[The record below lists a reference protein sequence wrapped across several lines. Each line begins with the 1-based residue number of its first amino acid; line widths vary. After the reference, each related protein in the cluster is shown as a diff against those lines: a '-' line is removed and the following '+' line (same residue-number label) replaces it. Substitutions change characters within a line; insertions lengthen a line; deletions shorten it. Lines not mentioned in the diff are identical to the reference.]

1 MRLHHLTLSA
11 FGPYPGEVEVDFDA
25 LGEAGLFLLHGD
37 TGVGKTSLLDA
48 VAFALYG
55 TVPGARGQAKRL
67 RCDAAEPHARTVVT
81 LELTLSGRRL
91 LLTRSPE
98 YSRPKSRGEG
108 TTKER
113 AKATLTWLD
122 DAASAGVADTTARG
136 AGPAGLTGHREVGD
150 AVLDLIGMSADQF
163 FQVVLLP
170 QGEFARFL
178 RSDTAEREQLLE
190 RLFDTGRFADIENA
204 FAALRRESGQQVRR
218 LRDELER
225 RRATLAEA
233 SALDAPDALD
243 LEALAAL
250 ADTQR
255 AAAAAAD
262 AASDSAQRASKAAAA
277 ELAALSRRA
286 DLVCSKQQ
294 LLQQRQ
300 QLAGQADEV
309 QAQRRAL
316 AAAVAAAPVMQ
327 ARAVADG
334 AAGELQSAAAAE
346 RRAARHT
353 EQLAARCGEDAAGWD
368 GSDLLQ
374 AAEHADQF
382 GRPPDAAELR
392 RLSATGRELAGT
404 LDAVVAEAGRQG
416 EDEQRQGELT
426 AELADIVD
434 RITHTETTLGA
445 LPGKLTGLREQLAA
459 AEQAALDVSTLT
471 SEFAAAGAVAE
482 AADGLQRLQPQLAAR
497 QERVRAAVD
506 AHQLSRDRRQHLTE
520 RRFAGMAAE
529 LAAALAD
536 GQQCPVCGAAEHP
549 HPALPS
555 DDQVSSDDVAAAG
568 QQENA
573 AAAARAEQEQALADL
588 QARRAEL
595 TGAAAGRS
603 PEQAAAVRDAVAARL
618 AAATALAGDRGHRAA
633 ALQSLER
640 RHAELQ
646 QQLHQLTER
655 RAALATERQA
665 IDDRLRDR
673 AELLR
678 RHARPFAT
686 VADRRRHVSELAAAR
701 EQWAA
706 AVDTLHT
713 AIGAATR
720 TGQALKL
727 SLEHAGFA
735 DLDAAAAA
743 ATAVDID
750 ATTAH
755 IRRFEDQQVAVTARL
770 ADPQLAEVD
779 ATDRV
784 ELEPVRQRAAESERR
799 AAEAIAA
806 AETARRVR
814 RRSAAAIK
822 GVIAAV
828 RALAPVAERDAELS
842 ALADVV
848 AGRGQNARALSLRSY
863 VLGARL
869 RQVAEVAG
877 QRLLRMSGQRYSF
890 VPSTERESR
899 GRSGGLGLDILDA
912 HTGTVRP
919 AKTLSGGESFLASL
933 ALALALAD
941 VVAAESGG
949 QLLDTVF
956 VDEGFGTLDAQT
968 LDVVMDT
975 LDDLRADGR
984 TVGLVSHVDDLR
996 QRIPTRLHVR
1006 RTPAGPTPVL
1016 QTT

>member
-1 MRLHHLTLSA
+1 MRLHRLTLSA

-55 TVPGARGQAKRL
+55 TVPGPRGQAKRL
-67 RCDAAEPHARTVVT
+67 RCDAAEPHTRTVVT
-81 LELTLSGRRL
+81 LELSLSGRRL

-98 YSRPKSRGEG
+98 YLRPKTRGDG
-108 TTKER
+108 TTKQP

-122 DAASAGVADTTARG
+122 EAPAGSTG
-136 AGPAGLTGHREVGD
+136 SGGPAGLTGHREVGD

-190 RLFDTGRFADIENA
+190 RLFDTGRFADIEEA
-204 FAALRRESGQQVRR
+204 FASMRRESGQQLRR
-218 LRDELER
+218 LSDELQR

-233 SALDAPDALD
+233 STSDAAA
-243 LEALAAL
+243 EFGAEQLAAL
-250 ADTQR
+250 ARTQQ
-255 AAAAAAD
+255 AAAQAAETT
-262 AASDSAQRASKAAAA
+262 SERAQQANKVAAA
-277 ELAALSRRA
+277 ELAALTQRA
-286 DLVCSKQQ
+286 ELVRSKQQ
-294 LLQQRQ
+294 LLARHR
-300 QLAGQADEV
+300 QLAGQADEI
-309 QAQRRAL
+309 QAKRKAL
-316 AAAVAAAPVMQ
+316 AGALAAAPVMQ
-327 ARAVADG
+327 ARATADG
-334 AAGELQSAAAAE
+334 AASELQRAAAAE
-346 RRAARHT
+346 RRAARRT
-353 EQLAARCGEDAAGWD
+353 EQLAARCGEDAAGWN
-368 GSDLLQ
+368 GNDLLQ

-382 GRPPDAAELR
+382 GRPPDAGELR
-392 RLSATGRELAGT
+392 RLAATGRELAGT
-404 LDAVVAEAGRQG
+404 LAAVVAEAGQQG
-416 EDEQRQGELT
+416 DDERRRGELT
-426 AELADIVD
+426 AELAEVIDQ
-434 RITHTETTLGA
+434 ITAAETTLGA
-445 LPGKLTGLREQLAA
+445 VPGKLTELRDRLAA
-459 AEQAALDVSTLT
+459 AEQAAVEVPGLKADV
-471 SEFAAAGAVAE
+471 AAATAVAD
-482 AADGLQRLQPQLAAR
+482 AADTLQRLQPQLADCGE
-497 QERVRAAVD
+497 QVRAAID
-506 AHQLSRDRRQHLTE
+506 AHQHSRELRQQLTE

-536 GQQCPVCGAAEHP
+536 GEQCPVCGAGEHP
-549 HPALPS
+549 HPARPS
-555 DDQVSSDDVAAAG
+555 DDQVSSADVAAAQ

-573 AAAARAEQEQALADL
+573 AAEQRTAQETRLAEL
-588 QARRAEL
+588 QRRCAEL
-595 TGAAAGRS
+595 TGTAAGLDS
-603 PEQAAAVRDAVAARL
+603 EQAVAARD
-618 AAATALAGDRGHRAA
+618 AAAARVRAAAALAGLTGKRAK
-633 ALQSLER
+633 ALQALEQR
-640 RHAELQ
+640 QLELQ
-646 QQLHQLTER
+646 QHLHQLTSR
-655 RAALATERQA
+655 RAALVTESHA
-665 IDDRLRDR
+665 IEDRLRDR

-686 VADRRRHVSELAAAR
+686 VAERRQHVSDLAGAR

-706 AVDTLHT
+706 AVDALHT

-727 SLEHAGFA
+727 SVEHAGFA
-735 DLDAAAAA
+735 DLEAAAAA

-750 ATTAH
+750 AATAQ
-755 IRRFEDQQVAVTARL
+755 IRSFEDQQVAVTARL

-779 ATDRV
+779 AGQRLD
-784 ELEPVRQRAAESERR
+784 LAPVQLRAADAEKR
-799 AAEAIAA
+799 AAAAIAA
-806 AETARRVR
+806 AETARRVQ
-814 RRSAAAIK
+814 RRSATAIK
-822 GVIAAV
+822 AVTAALG
-828 RALAPVAERDAELS
+828 ALAPVAARDAELT

-863 VLGARL
+863 VLAARL

-890 VPSTERESR
+890 VHSAERESR

-1006 RTPAGPTPVL
+1006 RTPAGPAPVL
-1016 QTT
+1016 QTS